1 MKNYKSPDSIP
12 ILKCNANEELYYEDV
27 DANYLNDFFTSVSTV
42 DDSSINLPPFQ
53 PVTVTSS
60 IA

>member
-1 MKNYKSPDSIP
+1 MKTYKSPDYIP
-12 ILKCNANEELYYEDV
+12 ILNSNANGNEELCYEDV

-53 PVTVTSS
+53 PVTTH
-60 IA
+60 